1 MMRRSGIRHLRAAA
15 EATSKSPVRRPL
27 VSGGLLL
34 YCAALLMVGACA
46 TVPTADRAQDAEMKT
61 FLAPAN
67 QARIYV
73 VRDGGYMSG
82 AYQLFRI
89 IVDGRDYGP
98 LAPWTYFAFTVDPG
112 THSVTASGN
121 ENQERVRLTV
131 EAGKLYFVSARST
144 IGITNARVST
154 STLSDLE
161 GRDAV
166 SRSRLAVSASD

>member
-1 MMRRSGIRHLRAAA
+1 
-15 EATSKSPVRRPL
+15 
-27 VSGGLLL
+27 
-34 YCAALLMVGACA
+34 MVGACA

-121 ENQERVRLTV
+121 ENQERVTYCRGG
-131 EAGKLYFVSARST
+131 EAVLRQCAVNDRYHERSS
-144 IGITNARVST
+144 INVH
-154 STLSDLE
+154 
-161 GRDAV
+161 AV
-166 SRSRLAVSASD
+166 RS